1 MKKEL
6 TELVFILDESGS
18 MSGLEKDTIG
28 GFNSLIEKQKNK
40 KGDVVV
46 TTVLFNVENKIIQDR
61 VNINEV
67 KLMTNEDY
75 TPNNCTAL
83 LDAVGTTINRI
94 NEKRKELKEEYIPTK
109 TMVVITTDGFENSSV
124 EYDYKD
130 IKKLI
135 GKQKELGWE
144 FIFLGA
150 NIDAPKEAERF
161 GIDECRAA
169 TYKCDSKGVN
179 LNFEILSEAIEMHR
193 KDKLSDD
200 WKKKIEEDFTNRN

>member
-6 TELVFILDESGS
+6 TEIIFILDESGS

-28 GFNSLIEKQKNK
+28 GFNSLIRKQKDTD
-40 KGDVVV
+40 GDVIVS
-46 TTVLFNVENKIIQDR
+46 TVLFNVETKIIHDR
-61 VNINEV
+61 LSINEV
-67 KLMTNEDY
+67 KEMTLRDY

-83 LDAVGTTINRI
+83 LDAVGDTINRI
-94 NEKRKELKEEYIPTK
+94 VERRKELKEEFIPSK
-109 TMVVITTDGFENSSV
+109 TMVVITTDGYENSSV
-124 EYDYKD
+124 KYKYAD
-130 IKKLI
+130 IKIII

-169 TYKCDSKGVN
+169 TYNCDAEGIG
-179 LNFEILSEAIEMHR
+179 LNFEILSEALEMHR
-193 KDKLSDD
+193 KGKISKD
-200 WKKKIEEDFTNRN
+200 WKKKIDDDFKNRK